1 MIAFSF
7 TSDWLRK
14 GHEFSEPITEGIKV
28 KLNQSRIIFSTQMK
42 IALRLKIM
50 SLPTKNTRWWRQRLK
65 FLSGAAHYISLFTHL
80 FPIEFNVC
88 DLFAVLK
95 MNCLWSLTLSTLSRY
110 FPFCPSLQNVVESAN
125 SYRGQTLGMLKRINF
140 EDMYA
145 NVPVNLHT
153 LKHAISPLQRSHRRI
168 RFTAVFTR
176 IICEYVLQL
185 CLHEY

>member
-50 SLPTKNTRWWRQRLK
+50 LLPKKNTRWWRQRLK

-110 FPFCPSLQNVVESAN
+110 FPFFPSLQNAVESAN
-125 SYRGQTLGMLKRINF
+125 SYRGQTLGMLKKINF
-140 EDMYA
+140 EDMCA
-145 NVPVNLHT
+145 NVPAKFTHSEA
-153 LKHAISPLQRSHRRI
+153 HPLASTTFAFANTFYSCVCTNTNRRDN
-168 RFTAVFTR
+168 
-176 IICEYVLQL
+176 
-185 CLHEY
+185 